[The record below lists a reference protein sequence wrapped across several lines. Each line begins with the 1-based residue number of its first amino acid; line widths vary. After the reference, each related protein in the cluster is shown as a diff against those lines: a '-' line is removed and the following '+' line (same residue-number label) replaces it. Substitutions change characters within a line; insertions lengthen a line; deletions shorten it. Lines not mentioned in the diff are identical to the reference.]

1 MLYISDME
9 IVSISYIIISMYRYL
24 LFTYR
29 EKDLATILL
38 IRLYYQALTVRCRK
52 LMVLKRISFGGSL
65 EMHKSSYNS

>member
-1 MLYISDME
+1 MLCISDME
-9 IVSISYIIISMYRYL
+9 IISISYIIISMYRYL

-52 LMVLKRISFGGSL
+52 LIVLKRISFFFGGGL
-65 EMHKSSYNS
+65 